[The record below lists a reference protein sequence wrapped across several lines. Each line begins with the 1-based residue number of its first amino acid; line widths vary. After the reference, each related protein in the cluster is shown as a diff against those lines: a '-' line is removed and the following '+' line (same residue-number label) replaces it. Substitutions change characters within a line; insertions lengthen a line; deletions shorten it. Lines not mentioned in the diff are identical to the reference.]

1 MSFGD
6 SEQSDPSASPETS
19 FVHVSLPDGPA
30 DDDSCSSNSS
40 FEIIDYEEFNLP
52 QQGQPQTRSDL
63 PLPSNELLIVQ
74 PNKQAASSASEVCRS
89 SPKKEPSPV
98 LAGRTTTTKTKSW
111 SELVQAST
119 NGERGCS
126 GGSSSPTSHIHI
138 TSQPKTLVYKQ
149 RPWKSP
155 SIKVVSVAKKP
166 AATNPNRVDADDED
180 IDCNEQYYSLKAGGG
195 HSRMK
200 SVKLRPD
207 EQRRK
212 DFSNEKRD
220 MQRGY
225 RK

>member
-1 MSFGD
+1 M
-6 SEQSDPSASPETS
+6 
-19 FVHVSLPDGPA
+19 
-30 DDDSCSSNSS
+30 
-40 FEIIDYEEFNLP
+40 
-52 QQGQPQTRSDL
+52 
-63 PLPSNELLIVQ
+63 
-74 PNKQAASSASEVCRS
+74 
-89 SPKKEPSPV
+89 
-98 LAGRTTTTKTKSW
+98 
-111 SELVQAST
+111 
-119 NGERGCS
+119 
-126 GGSSSPTSHIHI
+126 
-138 TSQPKTLVYKQ
+138 LVYNQ

-155 SIKVVSVAKKP
+155 SIKVISVAKRP

-212 DFSNEKRD
+212 DFSNQKRD